1 MAKSKG
7 ALPILLLLLA
17 GPWAAAARAQQGA
30 ERLGMDPAVTMGTLD
45 NGLRYYVRANGRPD
59 KRAELMLVVNAG
71 SVLED
76 EDQRGLAHFVEHMA
90 FNGTAGFEK
99 QALVNYL
106 ESMGMQFGADLNAYT
121 GFDETVY
128 MLTVP
133 TDTGSALATGIR
145 ILEEWAHRVTFDST
159 EVEKERGVVI
169 EEWRLGQGAEAR
181 LRDKVFPVLLR
192 GSRYAERLPIGS
204 RESLQAFDP
213 AALRRFYREW
223 YRPELMAV
231 IAIGDF
237 DAGRVEALIRERFG
251 GIARPEPARA
261 RTEYPVADH
270 EEMRV
275 AVATDPEAT
284 STTIEV
290 YFKQPLGETGT
301 VAAYR
306 RSLAARLFNSMLNA
320 RLGELARLPNPPF
333 IGASSGY
340 GSLLRTKAAW
350 VVGGAVREGEVL
362 RGLDAVLSEAE
373 RVSRHGFTES
383 ELQRQKA
390 NVQRAYE
397 VALAERDKTES
408 AVYANEYVRHFLEG
422 EASPGIEA
430 EFELLRRLLPDI
442 GLDEVEALSGEWM
455 TERNRVVVVQGPQKE
470 GVTTPAEAEIVATF
484 AAVRARDL
492 AAYQDV
498 VTEAPLVA
506 DPPAPGRVT
515 AESRDSALGLFDWR
529 LSNGLRVLLRPTDF
543 KNDEVLVR
551 GFSPGGLS
559 LVSDA
564 DFMSGGFAALLVSA
578 SGLGDRDA
586 TQMQKAL
593 AGRAVSV
600 RPSLDELTES
610 ISGSASPRDLET
622 LFQLIYLNMTA
633 PRNDSAA
640 FTSLMARMR
649 GLLANRAASPEGAFQ
664 DTLAV
669 TLAQHHPRARPIT
682 EAVLE
687 EIGRDRAHAIYRDRF
702 ADAGDFTFVVVGSF
716 QPDSI
721 RPLLLRYLGGLPATG
736 RTETW
741 RDSGMEPPAGVVEK
755 VVRRGVEPKAQTAIV
770 FTGALEAWD
779 RPTAQRLAS
788 LGSVL
793 EIRLREVLREDLGGT
808 YGVSVGQTASRFPEP
823 RYAVTLTFG
832 AAPERIDSLVTVVF
846 SEIER
851 LKAEGPDSA
860 TLAKVQEAQ
869 RRDHETRLRE
879 NGYWLG
885 EIASALLAGEPPGAF
900 LEYPALVEALT
911 PAAIAETAR
920 LLDRT
925 RYVRVTLLPQ
935 NQNPDPR

>member
-1 MAKSKG
+1 MATSKA

-30 ERLGMDPAVTMGTLD
+30 ERLGLDPAVTMGTLD
-45 NGLRYYVRANGRPD
+45 NGLRYYVRANGRPE
-59 KRAELMLVVNAG
+59 KRAELWLVVNAG

-106 ESMGMQFGADLNAYT
+106 ESIGMQFGADLNAYT

-133 TDTGSALATGIR
+133 TDTGPALATGIR
-145 ILEEWAHRVTFDST
+145 ILEEWAHLVTFDST
-159 EVEKERGVVI
+159 EIEKERGVVI

-213 AALRRFYREW
+213 AALRRFYHEW

-290 YFKQPLGETGT
+290 YFKQPPGETGT

-408 AVYANEYVRHFLEG
+408 AAYANEYVRHFLEG

-442 GLDEVEALSGEWM
+442 GLDEIETLSGEWM

-484 AAVRARDL
+484 AAVRAREL

-506 DPPAPGRVT
+506 EPPAPGRVT
-515 AESRDSALGLFDWR
+515 AESRDSALGLLDWR
-529 LSNGLRVLLRPTDF
+529 LSNGVRVLLRPTDF

-564 DFMSGGFAALLVSA
+564 DFMSGGFAAILVSA

-586 TQMQKAL
+586 TQLQKAL

-649 GLLANRAASPEGAFQ
+649 GLLANRAASPESAFQ

-687 EIGRDRAHAIYRDRF
+687 EVGRDRAHAIYRDRF

-721 RPLLLRYLGGLPATG
+721 RPLVLRYLGGLPAAG
-736 RTETW
+736 RIETW

-755 VVRRGVEPKAQTAIV
+755 VVRRGVEPKAETAIV

-779 RPTAQRLAS
+779 RPTAQRLES

-808 YGVSVGQTASRFPEP
+808 YGVSVGQTASRLPEP

-832 AAPERIDSLVTVVF
+832 AAPERIDSLATVVF

-885 EIASALLAGEPPGAF
+885 EITSALLTGERPGAF
-900 LEYPALVEALT
+900 LEYPALVAALT

-935 NQNPDPR
+935 TRNPDPR